1 MGRYSE
7 KAVYVGFT
15 AMCIFQRAEITS
27 MAALFHDMTSVIL
40 GLGLFVEGIRL
51 I

>member
-1 MGRYSE
+1 MGRYTE

-15 AMCIFQRAEITS
+15 VMCIAQRTHYFVG
-27 MAALFHDMTSVIL
+27 AALFHDITSLVF